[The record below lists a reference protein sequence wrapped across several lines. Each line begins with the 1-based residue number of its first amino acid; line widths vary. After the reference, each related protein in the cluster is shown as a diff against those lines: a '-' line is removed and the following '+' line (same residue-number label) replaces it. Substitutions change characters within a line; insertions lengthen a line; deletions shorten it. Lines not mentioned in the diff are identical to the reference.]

1 MFGAIELV
9 GNKRA
14 IPRQNGIGFGDAR
27 HLGQGLAPES
37 FADLGQGGSFRIGPT
52 QAGGSVCA
60 QNSILGSQIV
70 VLDEQF
76 VVDEAGNVREQAY
89 SFALF
94 HLERPEYP
102 ACSIWSSFLTLR
114 GQF

>member
-1 MFGAIELV
+1 MC
-9 GNKRA
+9 
-14 IPRQNGIGFGDAR
+14 
-27 HLGQGLAPES
+27 
-37 FADLGQGGSFRIGPT
+37 T
-52 QAGGSVCA
+52 

-102 ACSIWSSFLTLR
+102 ACSILVEFFDPTGRMESRSSARRYLLTAV
-114 GQF
+114 